1 MTAPPPVPAP
11 RKAGRR
17 ASRLVDI
24 AEAVGVHT
32 STVSRVLNGDPAQSV
47 RPEIYEKIWRTARQQ
62 GYRPNAL
69 ARALKRRHT
78 GALAFVIPLLRNPIW
93 VRLQRGALQRASER
107 GYAVMIVEDEVDEAQ
122 PPATY
127 RYLVDESRADGLLL
141 ATSLRIPAHTEGSA
155 HGLLAVP
162 HVYVNRRGPERGND
176 VVMDEPAA
184 VRLFLDHVAALGHQ
198 RVALIDGPVE
208 VDTVHRRELAARRAC
223 AARGLQLTVLHAD
236 VTEEGGWE
244 ATQRLLRRG
253 SAADGTAGGTL
264 AGGTLPTACAVGSL
278 NQLFGVMAALR
289 GARLPVP
296 EAMSLVSLDEDEC
309 LAFLDVPVTSVA
321 MPLAELG
328 SAAVDALITRIEA
341 QDPVTAADVMIRE
354 PMSLVHRD
362 SVARPPGA
370 GLWTASC
377 ASAPPARLTC
387 LPCRTSSARPA
398 RRSAPSAC
406 PRSPTTPR
414 SPWPSSPPTSRPA
427 APGSRPA
434 PATTPSPTCW
444 RTRSTATST
453 SSRSRSTPAGP
464 TTASAAR
471 CSTTPPPWPGRPAS
485 RR

>member
-1 MTAPPPVPAP
+1 MTVEPPSPPVPAP

-17 ASRLVDI
+17 TARLVDI

-107 GYAVMIVEDEVDEAQ
+107 GYAVMIMEEEEMAAAQ
-122 PPATY
+122 PASSY

-141 ATSLRIPAHTEGSA
+141 ATSLRIPSHAEGGTS
-155 HGLLAVP
+155 GLLAVP

-176 VVMDEPAA
+176 VVMDEPGA
-184 VRLFLDHVAALGHQ
+184 VRLFLEHVAALGHQ

-223 AARGLQLTVLHAD
+223 AARGLQLTVLHED
-236 VTEEGGWE
+236 VTEEGGWA

-253 SAADGTAGGTL
+253 AGAGGTV
-264 AGGTLPTACAVGSL
+264 AGGAPAGGGLPTACAVGSL
-278 NQLFGVMAALR
+278 NQMFGVMAALR
-289 GARLPVP
+289 AVGRSVP
-296 EAMSLVSLDEDEC
+296 GDMSLVSLDEDEC

-321 MPLAELG
+321 MPLPELG
-328 SAAVDALITRIEA
+328 SAAVDALIARIDGEDA
-341 QDPVTAADVMIRE
+341 PDVMIRE

-362 SVARPPGA
+362 SVAPP
-370 GLWTASC
+370 
-377 ASAPPARLTC
+377 
-387 LPCRTSSARPA
+387 
-398 RRSAPSAC
+398 
-406 PRSPTTPR
+406 PRS
-414 SPWPSSPPTSRPA
+414 
-427 APGSRPA
+427 
-434 PATTPSPTCW
+434 
-444 RTRSTATST
+444 
-453 SSRSRSTPAGP
+453 
-464 TTASAAR
+464 
-471 CSTTPPPWPGRPAS
+471 
-485 RR
+485 